1 MTLAPTS
8 SRGGVVVAQLASGPT
23 THHRVTSA
31 AERGGYDQK
40 ELICRTEDG
49 KETLVAQG
57 LKSSLKPTH
66 VEVWRRFR
74 KKESA

>member
-8 SRGGVVVAQLASGPT
+8 SQGGIVVAQLAWGLT

-40 ELICRTEDG
+40 EVNFRTEDE

-57 LKSSLKPTH
+57 LESSLKPTH
-66 VEVWRRFR
+66 AEVWRRFR